1 MMFPLMLPMLIGAG
15 LGAMKSKDPL
25 KGALLGAGMGAVG
38 GTAAPAMGGLLGG
51 AGAAAPGVAGAAASG
66 AAPSMA
72 TAMPAFDPIS
82 GGFVNAGNL
91 QSGMGGLMN
100 NIKPI
105 AQAVGTANQLG
116 LLGGQDQP
124 ITPSP
129 TMQSPGG
136 GSQVLGQL
144 AQTPDAVEQGRQ
156 LRKQRRGLV

>member
-25 KGALLGAGMGAVG
+25 KGALLGAGMGA
-38 GTAAPAMGGLLGG
+38 LG
-51 AGAAAPGVAGAAASG
+51 GAAAPSLGGLFGGSGAAGAAASG

-72 TAMPAFDPIS
+72 TSLPAFDPIA
-82 GGFVNAGNL
+82 GQFVNAGNL
-91 QSGMGGLMN
+91 QGGLTGIMN
-100 NIKPI
+100 DIKPF

-136 GSQVLGQL
+136 GAQVLGQL

>member
-1 MMFPLMLPMLIGAG
+1 MFPLMLPMLIGGG
-15 LGAMKSKDPL
+15 LGALTSKKPL
-25 KGALLGAGMGAVG
+25 QGALMGAGMGA
-38 GTAAPAMGGLLGG
+38 LGG
-51 AGAAAPGVAGAAASG
+51 AVAPSLGGLFGGSGAAGAAASG

-72 TAMPAFDPIS
+72 TSLPAFDPIA
-82 GGFVNAGNL
+82 GQFVNAGNL
-91 QSGMGGLMN
+91 QGGMGGLMS

-136 GSQVLGQL
+136 GAQVLGQL

>member
-1 MMFPLMLPMLIGAG
+1 MFPLMLPMLIGGG
-15 LGAMKSKDPL
+15 LGALTSKKPL
-25 KGALLGAGMGAVG
+25 QGALLGAGMGA
-38 GTAAPAMGGLLGG
+38 LG
-51 AGAAAPGVAGAAASG
+51 GAAAPSLGGLFGGSGAAGAAASG

-72 TAMPAFDPIS
+72 TSLPAFDPIA
-82 GGFVNAGNL
+82 GQFVNAGNL

-129 TMQSPGG
+129 TMQNPGG
-136 GSQVLGQL
+136 GAQVLGQL